1 MKKGL
6 FSFFVLAVL
15 IAGCNQGTSPE
26 DIAKM
31 AYEWEKAKFDNDY
44 DTQQEFLYKEG
55 SYEVDKGTKK
65 VDSNLKYEDVRLEVF
80 FDEES
85 EQYYVFADFKNPNG
99 ENLVK
104 DNILLRQ
111 KADMWKVDTS
121 KSLDVNRDEVKEKF
135 EREACIHCK

>member
-1 MKKGL
+1 M
-6 FSFFVLAVL
+6 
-15 IAGCNQGTSPE
+15 
-26 DIAKM
+26 
-31 AYEWEKAKFDNDY
+31 
-44 DTQQEFLYKEG
+44 
-55 SYEVDKGTKK
+55 
-65 VDSNLKYEDVRLEVF
+65 KYEDVRLEVF

>member
-6 FSFFVLAVL
+6 FSFFALAVL

-44 DTQQEFLYKEG
+44 DTQQEFLYQEG

-135 EREACIHCK
+135 EREACINCK

>member
-6 FSFFVLAVL
+6 FSFFALAVL
-15 IAGCNQGTSPE
+15 LAGCNQGTSSE

-55 SYEVDKGTKK
+55 SYEVDKGNKK

-80 FDEES
+80 YDEDL

-99 ENLVK
+99 ENFVK
-104 DNILLRQ
+104 DNILFRQ

-121 KSLDVNRDEVKEKF
+121 KSLDVKRDEVKEKF
-135 EREACIHCK
+135 EREACINCK